1 MIARRIVKGIVVLA
15 LAAVLAVS
23 FGQVALAETTL
34 RAVMHSDLKI
44 VDPIWTT
51 AYMSRNYGYMV
62 YDTLFAMDENLDIKP
77 QMVDNYSV
85 SDDNLTYTFTLRDGL
100 LWHDGAPVKAEDAVA
115 SIKRWGQKD
124 SLGQKLMEFTQELKV
139 VDDKTF
145 QLILKEPF
153 GLVLMALAK
162 PSSNVPFIMPKRI
175 ADTPANEQISE
186 YVGSGPF
193 IFKVDEWK
201 PGDKAV
207 FVKNPTYKPRSEP
220 SSWGAGAKIVKV
232 DRVEWISMPD
242 HQTAVNALI
251 AGEIDY
257 IENPPHDLLPL
268 LEPESDTIALV
279 NLNPL
284 GNQYM
289 FRLNH
294 LHPPFN
300 NVKLRRAALAAIQQE
315 DFLKAVIGD
324 PKWYKVCPA
333 MFVCGTPLATDAG
346 TEIVMKSDF
355 DLAKK
360 LLKEGGYDGT
370 PVVIMQST
378 DLYVLTNLAPVA
390 AQALKRAGFN
400 VDLQA
405 MDWQTL
411 VARRAKKEPPSEG
424 GWNAFL
430 TNWVAAD
437 ILNPIMAAG
446 FNAGCDKAWFG
457 WPCDEKMEQLRDAF
471 VRETDPQKQKKLAE
485 QIQVRAMEIV
495 THAHCGQWYI
505 PSAWRKDRVQ
515 GFLKGP
521 VPYFWNVS
529 KK

>member
-1 MIARRIVKGIVVLA
+1 MIFRRTVRGVVVLA
-15 LAAVLAVS
+15 LILVLVFSFSQAAFAEKVLRV
-23 FGQVALAETTL
+23 
-34 RAVMHSDLKI
+34 VMHSDLKI

-62 YDTLFAMDENLDIKP
+62 YDTLFAMDENLAIKP
-77 QMVDNYSV
+77 QMVDTHWV
-85 SDDNLTYTFTLRDGL
+85 SEDNLTYTFTLRDGL

-115 SIKRWGQKD
+115 SIKRWGSKD
-124 SLGQKLMEFTQELKV
+124 SMGQKLMDFTRELKV

-145 QLILKEPF
+145 QLILKEPY
-153 GLVLMALAK
+153 GLVLMSLAK

-175 ADTPANEQISE
+175 ADTSANEQISE

-207 FVKNPTYKPRSEP
+207 FIKNPTYKPRSEAP
-220 SSWGAGAKIVKV
+220 SWGAGGKVVKV

-251 AGEIDY
+251 AGEIDH
-257 IENPPHDLLPL
+257 IESPPHDLLPL
-268 LEPESDTIALV
+268 LEAESDTIALV

-284 GNQYM
+284 GNQFM

-315 DFLKAVIGD
+315 DFVKAVIGD
-324 PKWYKVCPA
+324 PNWYKVCPA
-333 MFVCGTPLATDAG
+333 MFVCGTPLETSAG

-355 DLAKK
+355 KLAKK

-370 PVVIMQST
+370 PVVVMQST
-378 DLYVLTNLAPVA
+378 DVAVLNNLGPVA
-390 AQALKRAGFN
+390 AHALKRAGFN

-405 MDWQTL
+405 IDWQTL
-411 VARRAKKEPPSEG
+411 VSRRAKKEPPSEG
-424 GWNAFL
+424 GWNVFC
-430 TNWVAAD
+430 TSWVAAD

-446 FNAGCDKAWFG
+446 FGAGCDKAWFG

-471 VRETDPQKQKKLAE
+471 VRETDLEKQKKLAE
-485 QIQVRAMEIV
+485 QIQVRAMEVV
-495 THAHCGQWYI
+495 THAHVGQWYT
-505 PSAWRKDRVQ
+505 PAAWRKDRSE
-515 GFLKGP
+515 GYLEGP
-521 VPYFWNVS
+521 APYFWNVS